1 MPPIDRRVLQNFDW
15 MLVTLVVFLLGVG
28 FVNLYSSTY
37 AGAGGGFSE
46 EMRRQLLSLGLGL
59 AVLVVVVVF
68 DYRHFERLA
77 LPVYFATTGIMAA
90 TLVLAP
96 VTRGNQSWLLEGRLQ
111 PAELARLAMILVLA
125 RYFSRN
131 PPGEVRRLADLV
143 RPLAI
148 VAFPVGLILLQKD
161 MGVALLTLL
170 VGCSYLALVRIRART
185 WAVLAA
191 LGTAALA
198 SAWLFVLA
206 PYQRSR
212 ILDVIDPGRD
222 PLASGYQVNQSRIAI
237 GSGGLWGKGWLEG
250 TQTQLSFLPTR
261 HTDFAFSVVG
271 EEWGFVGSLVVLSAY
286 LLLLAW
292 GLVIGR
298 NSKDAFGAMLAVG
311 VVGSLFWPAVLNV
324 GMDLGLAP
332 VIGVPLPFVS
342 YGGSALVATLLAIGL
357 LLNVSLR
364 RYVF

>member
-15 MLVTLVVFLLGVG
+15 MLTSLVGFLLLVG
-28 FVNLYSSTY
+28 LVNLYSSTY
-37 AGAGGGFSE
+37 APGGLSDE
-46 EMRRQLLSLGLGL
+46 VRRQLISLGLGL
-59 AVLVVVVVF
+59 VALVVTVVI
-68 DYRHFERLA
+68 DYRHYERLA
-77 LPVYFATTGIMAA
+77 LPAYLVTTGILAA

-96 VTRGNQSWLLEGRLQ
+96 VTRGSQSWLLEGRLQ
-111 PAELARLAMILVLA
+111 PAELVRLSMILMLA
-125 RYFSRN
+125 RYFHRN
-131 PPGEVRRLADLV
+131 PPGEVRRLRDLA

-148 VAFPVGLILLQKD
+148 IGVPVGIILLQRD
-161 MGVALLTLL
+161 MGVALLTLM
-170 VGCSYLALVRIRART
+170 VGCTYLGLTRIRARV
-185 WAVLAA
+185 WAGIAVLGVAA
-191 LGTAALA
+191 LV
-198 SAWLFVLA
+198 SAWFFVLA

-212 ILDVIDPGRD
+212 ILDVVDPGRD

-261 HTDFAFSVVG
+261 HTDFAFSVVA
-271 EEWGFVGSLVVLSAY
+271 EEWGFVGAMVVLSVY
-286 LLLLAW
+286 MLLLAW

-298 NSKDAFGAMLAVG
+298 NSKDGFGAMLAVG
-311 VVGSLFWPAVLNV
+311 VVGALFWPAVLNV

-342 YGGSALVATLLAIGL
+342 YGGSALVSTLAAVGL
-357 LLNVSLR
+357 LMNVSLR